1 MSLSV
6 INKSIRPWANHLQIK
21 GFKPITPPL
30 RCTGLGSGKMPS
42 AGLSHRLFVDDA
54 LLSLDQWLLRHIKSL
69 VSVFRS
75 YCSEIVQRMKRYP
88 SWHIHVCMN
97 QIQKKRIYYP
107 SLNLFVSCNLYKQML
122 QDAINSVVHKICD
135 VLNFLEIREMIRISS
150 NLANLC
156 SIITFCLS
164 AAHLLNEVLAD

>member
-1 MSLSV
+1 MVHSQTIETYGHTIAGRRSFV
-6 INKSIRPWANHLQIK
+6 
-21 GFKPITPPL
+21 TPGRFFCLFFNAPL
-30 RCTGLGSGKMPS
+30 YHYL
-42 AGLSHRLFVDDA
+42 
-54 LLSLDQWLLRHIKSL
+54 
-69 VSVFRS
+69 
-75 YCSEIVQRMKRYP
+75 
-88 SWHIHVCMN
+88 HVCMN